1 LPTRLNMGT
10 VPDFA
15 SRHASHYADAT
26 HLNTEQATWEEA
38 EMSAHATAA
47 GLSHSARY
55 TRVAMLLHWLIAL
68 LMIANIALGL
78 SFARVS
84 DDMVRP
90 LIDLHK
96 SIGIT
101 VLGLAILRLLWRA
114 THRPPPLPPTY
125 PRWEQSA
132 AHWAHWA
139 LYGLIFALP
148 LTGWLHDSAWG
159 DAATHPVFLYGLI
172 YWPRIWFVMGPTSPM
187 QDHLHDTLGTVH
199 IWFG

>member
-1 LPTRLNMGT
+1 
-10 VPDFA
+10 
-15 SRHASHYADAT
+15 
-26 HLNTEQATWEEA
+26 
-38 EMSAHATAA
+38 MSAHATATGFNHA
-47 GLSHSARY
+47 ARY
-55 TRVAMLLHWLIAL
+55 TRVAMVLHWLIAL

-114 THRPPPLPPTY
+114 THRPPPLPSTY
-125 PRWEQSA
+125 PRWEQTA
-132 AHWAHWA
+132 AHLAHWA
-139 LYGLIFALP
+139 LYALIFALP

-159 DAATHPVFLYGLI
+159 DAATHPVFLYGMI

-187 QDHLHDTLGTVH
+187 QDRLHDALGTVH
-199 IWFG
+199 IWFGYALYVVLALHVLGALKHQFWDREPEIQRMLP

>member
-1 LPTRLNMGT
+1 
-10 VPDFA
+10 
-15 SRHASHYADAT
+15 
-26 HLNTEQATWEEA
+26 
-38 EMSAHATAA
+38 MSAHATAT
-47 GLSHSARY
+47 GVNHVARY
-55 TRVAMLLHWLIAL
+55 TRVAMVLHWLIAL

-114 THRPPPLPPTY
+114 THRPPPLPTTY
-125 PRWEQSA
+125 PRWEQTA

-139 LYGLIFALP
+139 LYALIFALP

-159 DAATHPVFLYGLI
+159 DAATHPVFLYGVI

-187 QDHLHDTLGTVH
+187 QDHLHDALGTVH
-199 IWFG
+199 IWFGYALYVVLALHVLGALKHQFWDREPEIQRMLP